1 MIHTLRQLVRETLL
15 AERRMQ
21 PVGGEHL
28 VKRLNSEI
36 KKLLSEPDIKNEM
49 KAKLR
54 GSTGLRD
61 DDKLEKFVSDDI
73 SNASYIAQLH
83 RSSGYVVI
91 EFYISQFLNSGPI
104 RTMTEKRADD
114 IIRKTS
120 KNYGWSVLSANHR
133 APPARKLRYNLE
145 KNYGNRISE
154 TGEVLYHVT
163 RSHDVKKILR
173 QGLIPHQAS
182 HETEEDKQN
191 DIDSGEQLQQGRQY
205 SPRVYVTPSLEL
217 ADELSF
223 SFQDDGPDANASD
236 YEDYTFLRIDTSK
249 LLPGT
254 KFYEDSEFATSRYK
268 GQSFW
273 TYSRIP
279 AAALSV
285 DIESLAGYKKYL
297 REAEAAANEDP
308 WY

>member
-1 MIHTLRQLVRETLL
+1 
-15 AERRMQ
+15 
-21 PVGGEHL
+21 
-28 VKRLNSEI
+28 
-36 KKLLSEPDIKNEM
+36 
-49 KAKLR
+49 
-54 GSTGLRD
+54 
-61 DDKLEKFVSDDI
+61 
-73 SNASYIAQLH
+73 
-83 RSSGYVVI
+83 
-91 EFYISQFLNSGPI
+91 
-104 RTMTEKRADD
+104 
-114 IIRKTS
+114 
-120 KNYGWSVLSANHR
+120 
-133 APPARKLRYNLE
+133 
-145 KNYGNRISE
+145 
-154 TGEVLYHVT
+154 VLYHVT
-163 RSHDVKKILR
+163 RSRDVERILR
-173 QGLIPHQAS
+173 QGLTPRQAS

-191 DIDSGEQLQQGRQY
+191 DRDSGEQLQQGRQY

-223 SFQDDGPDANASD
+223 SFQQDGSDMGEYD

-279 AAALSV
+279 AVALSV

-297 REAEAAANEDP
+297 REVEAAAHEDP

>member
-1 MIHTLRQLVRETLL
+1 MTNTLRQLIRETLL
-15 AERRMQ
+15 AEKRMQ
-21 PVGGEHL
+21 PVGAEHL
-28 VKRLNSEI
+28 VKRLNLEI
-36 KKLLSEPDIKNEM
+36 KKLLSEPDAKSEM

-61 DDKLEKFVSDDI
+61 DDKLERFVRDDI
-73 SNASYIAQLH
+73 SNASHIAQQH
-83 RSSGYVVI
+83 RGSGYVVI
-91 EFYISQFLNSGPI
+91 EFYISQFLSPGPI
-104 RTMTEKRADD
+104 RTMVEKRADD

-133 APPARKLRYNLE
+133 PPPARELRYNLE
-145 KNYGNRISE
+145 RNYGDRVSE
-154 TGEVLYHVT
+154 TESHLYHVT

-173 QGLIPHQAS
+173 QGLIPRQAS
-182 HETEEDKQN
+182 HATEEDKWK
-191 DIDSGEQLQQGRQY
+191 DSESGEKLKQGRQY
-205 SPRVYVTPSLEL
+205 SPRVYVTQSLEL

-223 SFQDDGPDANASD
+223 SFQDDGPDASASD

-268 GQSFW
+268 GKSFW

-279 AAALSV
+279 AAAISV
-285 DIESLAGYKKYL
+285 DVESAAGYKKFL
-297 REAEAAANEDP
+297 RDEAAAMANWP
-308 WY
+308 